1 MTTQTI
7 ASKLTSRKL
16 WACVAGFVA
25 GLAVVFGLDAD
36 TITSV
41 SGAVVAGASIVAY
54 IYGEAKV
61 DAASAATT
69 TTQTVKQTV
78 TTKEA

>member
-1 MTTQTI
+1 MQSI
-7 ASKLTSRKL
+7 IRKLGSRKL

-25 GLAVVFGLDAD
+25 GLAVVFGLDTD

-54 IYGEAKV
+54 IHGEAKV
-61 DAASAATT
+61 DAASAASDTTETRTT
-69 TTQTVKQTV
+69 TSISRS
-78 TTKEA
+78 E